1 MRVVGRVLSTA
12 FLVVGALM
20 AAGRAMDVEGLVI
33 AAVLIL
39 AVVVL
44 AFYVVWRPE
53 TSG

>member
-1 MRVVGRVLSTA
+1 MGVVGRVLSTA
-12 FLVVGALM
+12 FLVGALV
-20 AAGRAMDVEGLVI
+20 AAGRATDVEGLLI

-39 AVVVL
+39 AVVAL